1 MNDLAKLIDAI
12 AFAAAKHRDGRRKDA
27 AASPYINH
35 PIALAHLLATQ
46 GGIDDVVV
54 LQAAILHDTIED
66 TETSREELAD
76 RFGDKVASVVVEVTD
91 DKKLSPSRR
100 KELQV
105 EHAASN
111 SHEATLVKLAD
122 KICNLTDIAK
132 TPPADWTLERKRE
145 YYDWARRV
153 VERLPPANAA
163 LKSAFD
169 AAYQKRP

>member
-66 TETSREELAD
+66 TKTSREELAD
-76 RFGDKVASVVVEVTD
+76 RFGEKVASVVVEVTD
-91 DKKLSPSRR
+91 DKNLPPSTR
-100 KELQV
+100 KQAQIED
-105 EHAASN
+105 APSK
-111 SHEATLVKLAD
+111 SREATLVKIAD
-122 KICNLTDIAK
+122 KICNLTDIAN
-132 TPPADWTLERKRE
+132 TPPADWTPERKRE

-153 VERLPPANAA
+153 VERLPPANAD
-163 LKSAFD
+163 LKAAFD
-169 AAYQKRP
+169 TAYLKRP